1 MSSLSPTA
9 FIAPVDP
16 KNPSTN
22 LLPDVDVVRLW
33 STAPSGEKTPKVGVT
48 RVFFN
53 TPAGPE
59 NNLTALSSLGDGFA
73 EKQGDARREIVRKAI
88 GSAVKEV
95 KKLGESVKVAL
106 VDDSLDPHAAGE
118 FI

>member
-1 MSSLSPTA
+1 MSSTA

-16 KNPSTN
+16 KNSSAHV
-22 LLPDVDVVRLW
+22 LSGLDVVKLW

-53 TPAGPE
+53 TPDGPD

-95 KKLGESVKVAL
+95 KKLGESVKQAV
-106 VDDSLDPHAAGE
+106 VDGSLDPHAAG
-118 FI
+118 